1 MKSFFDTYIT
11 YFLFNFINYIKLKFV
26 GLNIESKF
34 DKNVKNQSK
43 LFFLLKFNTSL
54 IHLMQKRM
62 SNDKILRGCFS

>member
-1 MKSFFDTYIT
+1 MKSFFDTCTT

-43 LFFLLKFNTSL
+43 FFFLLKFNTLL
-54 IHLMQKRM
+54 IELMQKL
-62 SNDKILRGCFS
+62 DV